1 MEKQTKLNV
10 YLFQPQY
17 AVEIRKENTYW
28 LPYSAGCI
36 WSYASTIPEISE
48 KYVLAE
54 LGFKREDPTDIIQ
67 RMNLRTPSVCGF
79 SCYVWNEQYCLA
91 LAKKVKQNFPNCR
104 IIFGGAQASA
114 KLTEYDFIDS
124 VILAEGEESFA
135 DFLLSDV
142 NQKIYD
148 KQRMSNLDIPSPY
161 TTGLFDK
168 LLEDNPT
175 ALWSMTFETNRG
187 CPYAC
192 TFCDWGGTT
201 YSKVRKF
208 NIDRITADLEWAIG
222 KPVSYVFC
230 ADANF
235 GIFKERDL
243 EIAKILKRVA
253 DQCAIETINLQY
265 AKNSTELVFEIA
277 QILGEYSRGVTVSVQ
292 SMHDA
297 TLTAIKRRNMDV
309 NKVSNLI
316 SLSKKYGVGTY
327 TEVILG
333 LPEETLESWCDGLCE
348 ILELGQHDS
357 IDMWFAQL
365 LENSELNQI
374 ESKKKYSIDSV
385 TGADYFAL
393 YNSADYKDI
402 QETIELIRSTSTMS
416 SSELAEAYM
425 FGWMII
431 HWHINGY
438 SQHIAKSVRKSGIT
452 YKQYYDKLLTMIK
465 DCPLFGA
472 HYLELKD
479 LVYKYLSNGK
489 LEIQSNKSHGHNLHT
504 HSYDFMYEKRKLAY
518 NLAIQC
524 GEQFVS
530 LEQTDKF
537 IQNHFL
543 FDKYIDYPLQYN
555 ETIIKTKLKDN
566 KNIDFYSLRRKGL
579 LKNTISQGDIKCN
592 ISTH

>member
-48 KYVLAE
+48 KYTLAE
-54 LGFKREDPTDIIQ
+54 LGFKREDPTNIIQ
-67 RMNLRTPSVCGF
+67 RMNLQTPSVCGF

-104 IIFGGAQASA
+104 IIFGGAQSSA
-114 KLTEYDFIDS
+114 KLIEYDFIDS

-208 NIDRITADLEWAIG
+208 DIDRITADLEWAIG

-243 EIAKILKRVA
+243 EIARVLKRVA
-253 DQCAIETINLQY
+253 DLSLIETINLQY
-265 AKNSTELVFEIA
+265 AKNSTEIVFEIA

-309 NKVSNLI
+309 NRVQDLI
-316 SLSKKYGVGTY
+316 ALSKRYNVGTY

-365 LENSELNQI
+365 LENSELNLS
-374 ESKKKYSIDSV
+374 ESKKNYSIIV
-385 TGADYFAL
+385 
-393 YNSADYKDI
+393 
-402 QETIELIRSTSTMS
+402 
-416 SSELAEAYM
+416 
-425 FGWMII
+425 
-431 HWHINGY
+431 
-438 SQHIAKSVRKSGIT
+438 
-452 YKQYYDKLLTMIK
+452 
-465 DCPLFGA
+465 
-472 HYLELKD
+472 
-479 LVYKYLSNGK
+479 
-489 LEIQSNKSHGHNLHT
+489 
-504 HSYDFMYEKRKLAY
+504 
-518 NLAIQC
+518 
-524 GEQFVS
+524 
-530 LEQTDKF
+530 
-537 IQNHFL
+537 
-543 FDKYIDYPLQYN
+543 
-555 ETIIKTKLKDN
+555 
-566 KNIDFYSLRRKGL
+566 
-579 LKNTISQGDIKCN
+579 
-592 ISTH
+592 

>member
-48 KYVLAE
+48 KYTLAE
-54 LGFKREDPTDIIQ
+54 LGFKREDPNNIIK
-67 RMNLRTPSVCGF
+67 RINLQTPSVCGF

-208 NIDRITADLEWAIG
+208 DIDRITADLEWAIG

-504 HSYDFMYEKRKLAY
+504 YSYGFMYEKRKLAY

-543 FDKYIDYPLQYN
+543 FDKYTDYPLQYN